1 MTTTPP
7 TPGFVAEVRAPG
19 SLALSGVL
27 GFATAGQALPAL
39 QEALSAGSQLGTLD
53 LSGLA
58 HVDSAGLACLL
69 VVLGEASAAGRELRL
84 VHAPDDMCTLAQ
96 VCGVDRLLAA

>member
-1 MTTTPP
+1 VSTPQP
-7 TPGFVAEVRAPG
+7 TPVFVAEARAPDA
-19 SLALSGVL
+19 LALRGVL

-39 QEALSAGSQLGTLD
+39 QAALSAAPQPRTLD

-69 VVLGEASAAGRELRL
+69 VVLGEAAAAGRELRL
-84 VHAPDDMCTLAQ
+84 AHAPDDMRTLAR